1 MISRLARSKAFTL
14 LLACAGCSS
23 TGGTRATGSTASTPC
38 DPLTPPPTTL
48 GPILG
53 VGQDTQSIL
62 YVADEAPDGGGQQRV
77 FVSSGTTLDRQH
89 VLGSGSTPGQDSF
102 SFEAPFAD
110 AGGARTLFIENP
122 GGAVTAMALGS
133 GSLRAPLAADAGET
147 PLAVVDAGVVAAFE
161 VQNLPAVVEHVGD
174 VSNGQVIVVT
184 APMDAGDTSGFRL
197 FYGPADKM
205 IEYAIA
211 TYDDDDYGVYIS
223 FLVGSTTYNV
233 FFNDPFEIDGGDG
246 PGPGSLYTGQ
256 GAGDPALTTPPGAL
270 VVTERV
276 PTPTSLSAFSFI
288 CSSP

>member
-1 MISRLARSKAFTL
+1 MPVIVGHADHALAHSAPRDGRGPRGASGISNMLLWRRACICRGTMISRLARSKAFTL

-62 YVADEAPDGGGQQRV
+62 YVAAEAPDGGGQQRV

-161 VQNLPAVVEHVGD
+161 VQNLPAVVEHVG
-174 VSNGQVIVVT
+174 
-184 APMDAGDTSGFRL
+184 
-197 FYGPADKM
+197 
-205 IEYAIA
+205 
-211 TYDDDDYGVYIS
+211 
-223 FLVGSTTYNV
+223 
-233 FFNDPFEIDGGDG
+233 
-246 PGPGSLYTGQ
+246 
-256 GAGDPALTTPPGAL
+256 
-270 VVTERV
+270 
-276 PTPTSLSAFSFI
+276 
-288 CSSP
+288 